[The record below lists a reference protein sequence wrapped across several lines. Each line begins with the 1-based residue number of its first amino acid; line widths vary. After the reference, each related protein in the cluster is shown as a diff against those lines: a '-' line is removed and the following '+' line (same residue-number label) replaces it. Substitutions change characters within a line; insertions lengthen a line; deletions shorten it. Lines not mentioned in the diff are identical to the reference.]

1 MTTKI
6 VLDERGDLTAPPGSA
21 PWAVAVR
28 LELQYLVHKSS
39 IAQEQID
46 PYLSKLEETK
56 GYEQLTDRKGKP
68 FKSALEFYEYP
79 KPFGLGNPPRLWER
93 IGKLRKHGGD
103 RRSGKVQGDYNH
115 LERGTTGKPYILARL
130 ARDHPDILAA
140 YERGEYR
147 SARQAGIAAGFV
159 KDVKRI
165 QVLPDPGKIATK
177 LKERL
182 TSDQIDKLIIL
193 LLEQ

>member
-1 MTTKI
+1 MITKI
-6 VLDERGDLTAPPGSA
+6 ALDEKGDLTAAPGSA
-21 PWAVAVR
+21 PWAIAVR
-28 LELQYLVHKSS
+28 LKLQYFLQQVSVT
-39 IAQEQID
+39 QERID
-46 PYLSKLEETK
+46 PYLEKLEKTK
-56 GYEQLTDRKGKP
+56 GYEQLVNKDGEP

-79 KPFGLGNPPRLWER
+79 EPFGLGNPPRLGER
-93 IGKLRKHGGD
+93 IGKLRKHGRPVKGE
-103 RRSGKVQGDYNH
+103 KPDYNQVKY
-115 LERGTTGKPYILARL
+115 GTTGKPYILARL

-165 QVLPDPGKIATK
+165 QVLPDPEKIAAK

-182 TSDQIDKLIIL
+182 THDQIAELITL

>member
-1 MTTKI
+1 MITKI
-6 VLDERGDLTAPPGSA
+6 SLDEKGDLTAPPGSA

-28 LELQYLVHKSS
+28 LKLQYFLQQVSVT
-39 IAQEQID
+39 QERID
-46 PYLSKLEETK
+46 PYLEKLEKTK
-56 GYEQLTDRKGKP
+56 GYEQLVNRDGEP

-79 KPFGLGNPPRLWER
+79 EPFGLGNPPRLGER
-93 IGKLRKHGGD
+93 IGKLRDLGD
-103 RRSGKVQGDYNH
+103 NQHTLGCSDTNTLKTRGDN
-115 LERGTTGKPYILARL
+115 KPYILARL

-165 QVLPDPGKIATK
+165 QVLPDPEKIAAK

-182 TSDQIDKLIIL
+182 TPDQIAKLITL